1 MNKFKEELDEIA
13 SDNEFIN
20 NIDSTHFDIIAKD
33 VDKILKYLN

>member
-1 MNKFKEELDEIA
+1 MD

-20 NIDSTHFDIIAKD
+20 IYSTHFDIIAED